1 MKKGAVGALFVRERL
16 SQRRRRTTTLDDL
29 DAAVLRLS
37 DAIRRRYAKIV
48 LTAPGDHESVMWH
61 PVLHQHGG
69 YSIGPPHGQSLVVVG
84 RARGVGK
91 PSDLNGY
98 GGAGSE
104 PVSSQLDD
112 LSPARTDN
120 GAVPVKEDQVHRRW
134 RRGGGGGGM
143 AQAATVSIKQSKNSV
158 SSVPPTVEQR
168 SLREIHRAHQSAEFN
183 RPLHLGCSHR

>member
-16 SQRRRRTTTLDDL
+16 SRRRRRTTTLDDL

-48 LTAPGDHESVMWH
+48 LAAPGDHESVLWH

-69 YSIGPPHGQSLVVVG
+69 YSVGPPHGQSLVVVG

-98 GGAGSE
+98 GGSRFIRLRGQ
-104 PVSSQLDD
+104 PDD
-112 LSPARTDN
+112 FPPTRTHN
-120 GAVPVKEDQVHRRW
+120 SAIPVKEDQENRRW
-134 RRGGGGGGM
+134 RRGRGRWRRGWG
-143 AQAATVSIKQSKNSV
+143 
-158 SSVPPTVEQR
+158 R
-168 SLREIHRAHQSAEFN
+168 R
-183 RPLHLGCSHR
+183 LGASCNCQH